1 MIYTRTYATEKRR
14 ENLGRARGYGL
25 EIDFRQKIGSNW
37 TLLASAALNRTRIQ
51 ENITAP
57 TTVGNQF
64 ADVPK
69 TTANLGLEWTG
80 GPWSASG
87 WLHHASKRF
96 GSEKNDDVVNEVM
109 GSRDPYTIVNLKG
122 AYRINKNLK
131 VSLAVDNAFNRKY
144 FSGVYRAPSRSYFLE
159 VAGAF

>member
-1 MIYTRTYATEKRR
+1 
-14 ENLGRARGYGL
+14 
-25 EIDFRQKIGSNW
+25 
-37 TLLASAALNRTRIQ
+37 
-51 ENITAP
+51 
-57 TTVGNQF
+57 
-64 ADVPK
+64 
-69 TTANLGLEWTG
+69 
-80 GPWSASG
+80 
-87 WLHHASKRF
+87 
-96 GSEKNDDVVNEVM
+96 M

>member
-1 MIYTRTYATEKRR
+1 M
-14 ENLGRARGYGL
+14 NHP
-25 EIDFRQKIGSNW
+25 FRKW
-37 TLLASAALNRTRIQ
+37 AALLLL
-51 ENITAP
+51 
-57 TTVGNQF
+57 V
-64 ADVPK
+64 
-69 TTANLGLEWTG
+69 LGG
-80 GPWSASG
+80 A
-87 WLHHASKRF
+87 
-96 GSEKNDDVVNEVM
+96 VM